1 MNANSSAKFFME
13 SWYNLKQNKY
23 WVLLNQLKEL
33 GATKDNPIKFNWKEQ
48 FAPCI
53 VGECF
58 GEDIADTYV
67 KSIYADGDYI
77 YVSLYSYYNQYS
89 RNDMLLTDV
98 SHEYTDIIDCLIDW
112 TWEDNF
118 NGDWD
123 DEDDDLDIEIDN

>member
-1 MNANSSAKFFME
+1 MNANSSAKFFMA

-67 KSIYADGDYI
+67 KSIYADGNYI
-77 YVSLYSYYNQYS
+77 YVSLYSSYNQYS

-123 DEDDDLDIEIDN
+123 DEDSDWSI